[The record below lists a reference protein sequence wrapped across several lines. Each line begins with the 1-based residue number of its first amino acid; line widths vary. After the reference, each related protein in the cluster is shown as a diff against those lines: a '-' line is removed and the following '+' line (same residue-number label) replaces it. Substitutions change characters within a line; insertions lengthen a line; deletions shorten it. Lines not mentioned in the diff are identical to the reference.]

1 MSELRDGSANTNVTE
16 IEVNRNNTRMREYGE
31 ELGEEFNDED
41 FCDIDDENMDSVE
54 YSLIST
60 IQRRRLKMKKHKR
73 QKRKKMMRTL
83 IEKIKKN
90 KKKS

>member
-1 MSELRDGSANTNVTE
+1 
-16 IEVNRNNTRMREYGE
+16 MREYGE